1 MTTDKLI
8 IAILVF
14 AVIGFIAVLARL
26 WKLVKMMRVAKERYE
41 AALAEFKQNEEAI
54 LENYDMFSDLGNKI
68 KDALMSVFNKVVKPF
83 KDLYEWI
90 REQIYEIVP
99 FLVFQLFFLGFL
111 IYWSIIP
118 PHKNVVKQTITYA
131 LIVILFTGVIGIG
144 YGFWWVFKYGNKDD
158 TFGAYLLR
166 KEIAYLKAI
175 KNMSVDV
182 FNALVGKKK
191 EGISLEGFGNCFM

>member
-1 MTTDKLI
+1 MSDKLI

-14 AVIGFIAVLARL
+14 AIIGFVAVLARL

-41 AALAEFKQNEEAI
+41 AALQEFKEQEAVI
-54 LENYDMFSDLGNKI
+54 LENYDFFGDLGDKI
-68 KDALMSVFNKVVKPF
+68 KNALLSVFNKVVKPF

-118 PHKNVVKQTITYA
+118 PHKNFLKQSITYA
-131 LIVILFTGVIGIG
+131 VIVILLTGVIGIG
-144 YGFWWVFKYGNKDD
+144 YGFWWAFKYGNKDD
-158 TFGAYLLR
+158 TYGAYLLR
-166 KEIAYLKAI
+166 KEIAYLQAI
-175 KNMSVDV
+175 KNMSVDI
-182 FNALVGKKK
+182 FYALTGKKK
-191 EGISLEGFGNCFM
+191 EGFSFEGFGSCFM